1 MAIARVI
8 APESVTAAA
17 AAVQRAITIDE
28 SLAGEQMALHP
39 EVGGI
44 GVLQLLEDLVCRS
57 ALKDLA
63 FMHDQDLVSY
73 PGDHRQIMADEDERV
88 APNLALFQQSQH
100 LCLHSNV
107 ESRGRLVGDQ
117 DAWIDSVEQNFCT
130 SA

>member
-1 MAIARVI
+1 MPIARVI

-39 EVGGI
+39 EAGGYRRAAAP
-44 GVLQLLEDLVCRS
+44 GRRVCRS

-100 LCLHSNV
+100 LCLHSDV
-107 ESRGRLVGDQ
+107 ESRGRPVGDQ
-117 DAWIDSVEQNFCT
+117 DAWIDSVEQNFGT
-130 SA
+130 S